1 MIEDHTLRDFGTS
14 IREKM
19 PHLAI
24 ASLFLGAISIITLGL
39 PGLPAIGAGIVAIK
53 NGRGPGRSTEGRWA
67 ATSGIGLGV
76 IGCLMAA
83 MAISG
88 VRPPSLFD
96 VPGSASSAQA
106 RYGLGEVR
114 MLQAVYKEMNGRY
127 AGELESLGF
136 CNSEPSFYRYTSRDA
151 GEGSVILIAEGKDGT
166 AASGQKWCI
175 KVIENVARKPEP
187 FRDGSFQERPP
198 AAD

>member
-1 MIEDHTLRDFGTS
+1 MVEDFSRRDFGTS

-24 ASLFLGAISIITLGL
+24 ASLLLGAISIITLGL
-39 PGLPAIGAGIVAIK
+39 PGPLAMAAGIVAIK
-53 NGRGPGRSTEGRWA
+53 NRRSPGRRAEGVWA
-67 ATSGIGLGV
+67 ASSGLGLGV

-83 MAISG
+83 MAVFG
-88 VRPPSLFD
+88 VRAPSLFD

-114 MLQAVYKEMNGRY
+114 MHQAIYKEINGRY

-136 CNSEPSFYRYTSRDA
+136 YRSEPSYYRYTIRNA
-151 GEGSVILIAEGKDGT
+151 GVESVILIAEGKDGT
-166 AASGQKWCI
+166 PASGERWCI
-175 KVIENVARKPEP
+175 KVIENIARKPES
-187 FRDGSFQERPP
+187 FREGSSQGRPP